1 MKILHDIASTLNR
14 NSIQIKYIVWNVNWI
29 EFQFNNWIKIQLKR
43 NEMQIGGKGIENMIM
58 NMMFMGKK
66 LLKNT
71 YLK

>member
-1 MKILHDIASTLNR
+1 
-14 NSIQIKYIVWNVNWI
+14 
-29 EFQFNNWIKIQLKR
+29 
-43 NEMQIGGKGIENMIM
+43 MQIGGKGIENMIM